1 MKIEIWSDFV
11 CPFCYIGKR
20 KLESA
25 LNEFRGKDRVEI
37 EFKSYQ
43 LDPGAEKYHGQDF
56 YESMGKKFGSAAQA
70 KQMTQSIAAQAAEV
84 GLDFR
89 FDTMKPTNTFDAHRM
104 TKYAKTLG
112 KDDVLAEKLLYANFT
127 ESKDVG
133 NTAVLTE
140 LAIEAGLPKEEA
152 AAVANDPDAYAG
164 DVRTDIEEARQF
176 GVQGV
181 PFFVFNRKYAISGAQ
196 PKEAFLQ
203 ALEKVLE
210 EEPVMPFEDLAT
222 ESGAGGVCADGSCEV
237 PEENK

>member
-25 LNEFRGKDRVEI
+25 LEEFRGKDRVEI
-37 EFKSYQ
+37 EFRSYQ
-43 LDPGAEKYHGQDF
+43 LDPDAEEYHGQDF
-56 YESMGKKFGSAAQA
+56 YESMGKKFGSAEQS
-70 KQMTQSIAAQAAEV
+70 KQMMQSIAVQAAEV

-89 FDTMKPTNTFDAHRM
+89 FDTMKPTNTFNAHRM
-104 TKYAKTLG
+104 TKFAQLHG
-112 KDDVLAEKLLYANFT
+112 KDDVLAEKILYANFT
-127 ESKDVG
+127 ESRDVG

-140 LAIEAGLPKEEA
+140 LAMDVGLPKDEA
-152 AAVANDPDAYAG
+152 EKVANDPDAFAG
-164 DVRTDIEEARQF
+164 DVRADIELARQF
-176 GVQGV
+176 SVTGV

-222 ESGAGGVCADGSCEV
+222 ESGAGTCTDGSCEV
-237 PEENK
+237 PEQEK